1 MNTKDLS
8 PAFITSLVAIFIAAL
23 MIGATSTVLTV
34 LGWLLLLI
42 ALGLNVFASMVSIQR
57 AKGGPLPAMITEQ
70 QRPAGSRRVA
80 HEAHESEEESKEEY
94 AYEPEEDTEAQPVV
108 SSVAA
113 SSAESEEKIFRNRAP
128 RPRNR

>member
-8 PAFITSLVAIFIAAL
+8 PAFITSLVAIFVAAL

-34 LGWLLLLI
+34 LGWLILLI

-57 AKGGPLPAMITEQ
+57 AKGGPLPAIITEQ
-70 QRPAGSRRVA
+70 HRPVASRRA
-80 HEAHESEEESKEEY
+80 PQEFEEEAVEEY

-113 SSAESEEKIFRNRAP
+113 SSAAESEEKIFQNRTP